1 MIPRE
6 DKNIIIDFEPISRRV
21 TINSLDKTLY
31 EILTE
36 IDVKIRSECGGA
48 GSCGKCIL
56 KIQHGG
62 EFFNEPSDA
71 DHKFISED
79 QIKKG
84 FRLACQTKLD
94 KNLKKEFLEKKPP
107 QISVYLPEN
116 TLIEDFTILTSG
128 IGKGVPLNPT
138 IKKYLLDVKK
148 PNLESPVADLER
160 LLEGLTLKGG
170 LEDSEVEIDYVPL
183 RKIPYILRNE
193 HEQITTTIWNG
204 KKIIDIEPGNQI
216 EDCFGIAFDIGT
228 TTLVGY
234 LINLNDQKIHAV
246 HSKLNPQTS
255 HGEDVITRITYIKD
269 NENGLDTLHKS
280 VINALNDII
289 QKVCQK
295 ANVNPSHIY
304 EATFV
309 GNSVM
314 HHIALGLSP
323 INIGLSPYVPV
334 LQQAIHLDAA
344 KIGLDILRNGRV
356 YALPLIAG
364 FVGADTMGVIL
375 SSEIYKED
383 ALTLA
388 IDIGTNGEIIVGNK
402 DVLVTGSC
410 AAGSALE
417 GAHIAH
423 GMRAAGGAIEK
434 VSINPE
440 TLNVIYQTIKDK
452 RPIGMCGSGLID
464 AVAEMLRAKI
474 LTRSGNFNKESLE
487 HERFIVSDCGKEFII
502 AFEDETPLN
511 SPITLSLQDI
521 RQIQMAKGAFYSG
534 ARLLIEHLNEIYNK
548 TFEIE
553 QIYLAGAFGNY
564 IDKENARF
572 IGMIP
577 DINSEKIYQIGNAA
591 GVGAQYC
598 LINTDQRIKA
608 TNLLERI
615 EYVEIAVNERFQR
628 EYAEAMYFPH
638 MNLKLFPS
646 LTEYKKIPKR

>member
-1 MIPRE
+1 MPRE

-21 TINSLDKTLY
+21 TINSLDKSLY
-31 EILTE
+31 DILTE

-48 GSCGKCIL
+48 GSCGKCVL
-56 KIQHGG
+56 KVQNGID
-62 EFFNEPSDA
+62 FLNEPTEA
-71 DHKFISED
+71 DHKFLSED
-79 QIKKG
+79 QIKDG
-84 FRLACQTKLD
+84 FRLACQTKLN
-94 KNLKKEFLEKKPP
+94 KNIRKELLEKKPP
-107 QISVYLPEN
+107 QISVYLSEN

-128 IGKGVPLNPT
+128 IGKGVTLNPT
-138 IKKYLLDVKK
+138 IKKFLLNVKK
-148 PNLESPVADLER
+148 PNLETPIADLER
-160 LLEGLTLKGG
+160 VLEELTLKGG
-170 LEDSEVEIDYVPL
+170 LADSEVQIEYNPL
-183 RKIPYILRNE
+183 QKIPYVLRNE
-193 HEQITTTIWNG
+193 NEQITATIWKG
-204 KKIIDIEPGNQI
+204 QKIIDVESGNQI
-216 EDCFGIAFDIGT
+216 EESYGIAFDIGT

-255 HGEDVITRITYIKD
+255 HGEDVITRISYIKD
-269 NENGLDTLHKS
+269 NDGGLQILHTS

-289 QKVCQK
+289 EKACQK
-295 ANVNPSHIY
+295 ANINPSHIY
-304 EATFV
+304 EATIV

-334 LQQAIHLDAA
+334 LQQAINIDANE
-344 KIGLDILRNGRV
+344 IGLNISPNGSIH
-356 YALPLIAG
+356 ALPLIAG
-364 FVGADTMGVIL
+364 FVGADTIGVIL

-434 VSINPE
+434 VSVDPE
-440 TLNVIYQTIKDK
+440 TLNVSYQTIKNK

-474 LTRSGNFNKESLE
+474 LTRSGNFNKELLD
-487 HERFIVSDCGKEFII
+487 HERFIVSESKKEFII
-502 AFEDETPLN
+502 AFENETPLD

-534 ARLLIEHLNEIYNK
+534 ARLLIKHLNNKYNK
-548 TFEIE
+548 KFKIE

-564 IDKENARF
+564 IDKDNARF

-577 DINSEKIYQIGNAA
+577 DIDSDKIFQIGNAA
-591 GVGAQYC
+591 GIGAQYC
-598 LINTDQRIKA
+598 LINMDQRAEA
-608 TNLLERI
+608 TQLLERI

-638 MNLKLFPS
+638 MNLDYFPN
-646 LTEYKKIPKR
+646 LKIYDTIAKR